1 MWFRETWLNSVEGKV
16 DLPPGNGPN
25 EIAQITSSNTG
36 FSIITWWHE
45 KKSNIY
51 WVPAIEHILICYI
64 SFTINLELG
73 YYYPI
78 FQIMNR
84 RNNRCKVIHFS
95 STSKGTVRNK
105 VWVILKPDVVFLLSL
120 WSIEHKLLSE
130 DYFRYSKGTGTVSGM
145 F

>member
-1 MWFRETWLNSVEGKV
+1 MEGKV

-64 SFTINLELG
+64 SFTINLEPWILLS
-73 YYYPI
+73 
-78 FQIMNR
+78 
-84 RNNRCKVIHFS
+84 HFS
-95 STSKGTVRNK
+95 DNEQEKK
-105 VWVILKPDVVFLLSL
+105 
-120 WSIEHKLLSE
+120 
-130 DYFRYSKGTGTVSGM
+130 
-145 F
+145 